1 MRRKSGR
8 NTGRPV
14 WISKLLLNKLK
25 HEKEGYEGWKA
36 VTDTLGEMQT
46 SCLSSQVRKTKAMTE
61 LNLARDVNG
70 SNKIFCR
77 YVGGKRKTQ
86 SKRHI

>member
-1 MRRKSGR
+1 MEGSDRYPGR
-8 NTGRPV
+8 NTD
-14 WISKLLLNKLK
+14 K
-25 HEKEGYEGWKA
+25 
-36 VTDTLGEMQT
+36 
-46 SCLSSQVRKTKAMTE
+46 LSSQVRIAKAMTE

-86 SKRHI
+86 SKLHI